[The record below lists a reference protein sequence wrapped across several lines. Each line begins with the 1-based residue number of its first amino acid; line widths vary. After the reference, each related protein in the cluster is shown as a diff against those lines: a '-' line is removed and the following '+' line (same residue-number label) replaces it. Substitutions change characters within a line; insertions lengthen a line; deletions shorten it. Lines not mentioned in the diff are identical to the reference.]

1 MTQVINLTLFS
12 YLSFFPRERHQPS
25 DKVKRGIHHR
35 NVFCRS
41 MAVVCLYCVEG
52 NRTQVTVWRHITMEN
67 AKCPSYSMKHE
78 LYAFIKPHVG
88 KIDMKSLGSCSFLQ
102 QEQVIDLLT
111 VILRSWKVVI
121 FSWFK
126 IRCHLQFIIIVV
138 SQCYFTV
145 MPPPPPIVYEITQ
158 LAPSLAKSVRYITPL
173 VFRKPLA
180 SEDAHFVAYILCII
194 NA

>member
-145 MPPPPPIVYEITQ
+145 MHPPPKRLWNNTISTFASQECPIHY
-158 LAPSLAKSVRYITPL
+158 ASSV
-173 VFRKPLA
+173 
-180 SEDAHFVAYILCII
+180 SETLG
-194 NA
+194 